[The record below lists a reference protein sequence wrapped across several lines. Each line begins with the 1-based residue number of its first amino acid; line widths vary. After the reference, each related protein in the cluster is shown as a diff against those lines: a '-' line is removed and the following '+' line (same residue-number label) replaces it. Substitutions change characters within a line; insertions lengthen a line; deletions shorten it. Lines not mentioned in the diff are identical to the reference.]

1 MSKKLLFKVLVALC
15 FVAVAVVWLLSALD
29 VIEVNMSW
37 LIAIFAFALA
47 ALFII
52 YGFASKTVGVA
63 KKLYIV
69 FGGALAVAG
78 VFALIGSFMDKENVA
93 RLVLPIIAIAVT
105 VVVLL
110 CILAVGGKKW
120 DQADNENV
128 GYKDYRTRKREEEE
142 RKRQENENEQDK

>member
-29 VIEVNMSW
+29 VIHVNLSW
-37 LIAIFAFALA
+37 VIAVFAFALA

-52 YGFASKTVGVA
+52 YGRAAKTVGA
-63 KKLYIV
+63 IKKLYIL
-69 FGGALAVAG
+69 FGAALAVAG
-78 VFALIGSFMDKENVA
+78 ILALVGTFIDGN
-93 RLVLPIIAIAVT
+93 LVLPIIAIIVT
-105 VVVLL
+105 VAVLL

-142 RKRQENENEQDK
+142 REKENKDK